1 MNKFMLCNMTKKVEE
16 TNTSSLRQMIIST
29 SKPKENESK
38 QFNSIYQGLLNPRA
52 FIIYENQNF
61 VLDVAL
67 EKKKKK
73 KLLRQLRKSFIRIVF
88 AKIILIGLREKCL
101 SRPKCFNQKHL
112 TIQDFRKIKKGTKQ

>member
-67 EKKKKK
+67 EKKKK
-73 KLLRQLRKSFIRIVF
+73 
-88 AKIILIGLREKCL
+88 
-101 SRPKCFNQKHL
+101 NY
-112 TIQDFRKIKKGTKQ
+112 